1 LLIVKRLVGT
11 TLIAAAV
18 AIALLAYRSATGE
31 RAQAEATMRADADRQ
46 MALRQAE
53 LRAMEGKV
61 QTAADLRA
69 LNAALA
75 ARVDS
80 ATMIDLL
87 DNEDWWRPYR
97 EEFPLVR
104 VIVGDTI
111 VAARGAGG
119 GAAVGAD
126 VVKAARRRMVAS
138 AQTMIGTASYLLAA
152 ARLPALSD
160 DDVILLL
167 GRPTTVR
174 PAAAAAP
181 APPERTPLLPW
192 AIAGGVALAG
202 IALLVSGR
210 GKRLIGR
217 ATATTRTR
225 LGPAPAAPAAE
236 AAAAEALVIPIIHE
250 TTLKFGDPRNDVG
263 SAPAATPAPTI
274 VIGSPNAGPP
284 AVFGRYRLVDRLSEG
299 GMSELFIAKAA
310 GIEGFTRS
318 FVLKRLR
325 PELARDK
332 EAVAQFIDEAR
343 LQADLV
349 HSNIVPVF
357 DFGVVDGEYFM
368 TQEYIAGRDLG
379 RLMDRHAERGARGL
393 PSPVAYYAA
402 HETLQALAYAH
413 SKRSHDGTPLGIV
426 HRDIAAGNIL
436 VSLAGEVKL
445 SDFGIVKSNDRVSRT
460 QIGVAKGNANFMSP
474 EQARGQAVDA
484 RSDLFSLGL
493 VLYHCLSGEM
503 LYPGHNDLEVLHHA
517 AGGLLREDFERIR
530 RLPDPAPQILERALA
545 LDPSERFQS
554 AFEFADELAIHMGG
568 GRNGAAHLI
577 RELFSQELLHETA
590 LPAAPAVGY
599 TAGP

>member
-1 LLIVKRLVGT
+1 MLIVKRLVGSS
-11 TLIAAAV
+11 LIAAAV
-18 AIALLAYRSATGE
+18 AIALLAARSATGG
-31 RAQAEATMRADADRQ
+31 RAQADATMRADADQQAVHRQ
-46 MALRQAE
+46 TE
-53 LRAMEGKV
+53 LLAIEGKV
-61 QTAADLRA
+61 QAAAELRA
-69 LNAALA
+69 LNAALGA
-75 ARVDS
+75 HVDS

-87 DNEDWWRPYR
+87 DNEPWWRPYR

-104 VIVGDTI
+104 VIVGDTV

-119 GAAVGAD
+119 GAAVAAD
-126 VVKAARRRMVAS
+126 VVKAARRQMVAS
-138 AQTMIGTASYLLAA
+138 AQTTIGTASYLLAA
-152 ARLPALSD
+152 ARLPELASGD
-160 DDVILLL
+160 AILLL
-167 GRPTTVR
+167 GRPTTAPP
-174 PAAAAAP
+174 PATVAP
-181 APPERTPLLPW
+181 APPERAPPLPW

-202 IALLVSGR
+202 VGLLVSGR
-210 GKRLIGR
+210 GRR
-217 ATATTRTR
+217 PA
-225 LGPAPAAPAAE
+225 GPATVPAAGAGAGVNE
-236 AAAAEALVIPIIHE
+236 AAVIPIIHE
-250 TTLKFGDPRNDVG
+250 TTLKFGEPRERRDDVG
-263 SAPAATPAPTI
+263 PASDDAAAALATAPTVVI
-274 VIGSPNAGPP
+274 VGPDASPRV
-284 AVFGRYRLVDRLSEG
+284 VFGRYRLIDRLAEG

-310 GIEGFTRS
+310 GIEGFTRA

-332 EAVAQFIDEAR
+332 DAVAQFIDEAR
-343 LQADLV
+343 LQAELV

-357 DFGVVDGEYFM
+357 DFGVVGGEYFM

-379 RLMDRHAERGARGL
+379 RLMERHAAERGTRGL
-393 PSPVAYYAA
+393 PSPIAYYAA

-413 SKRSHDGTPLGIV
+413 TKRSREGTPLGIV

-460 QIGVAKGNANFMSP
+460 QTGVVKGNANFMSP

-517 AGGLLREDFERIR
+517 AGGLLRDDFERIR

-545 LDPSERFQS
+545 LDPGERFQS

-568 GRNGAAHLI
+568 GRNGAAQLI
-577 RELFSQELLHETA
+577 RELFAQELLHETA